1 VSVGLELETSRDHSQ
16 LSGVHFEKAPLVEET
31 LSEEQSFEPWDP
43 RGSSTAAEHGLSVRQ
58 SPVGDY
64 EDGED
69 EDDERDYEQEGD
81 EEAEDEAGQGLEVQA
96 GERRKSA
103 REPTEASP
111 PLVPGRS
118 ASEEEEASA
127 HGAYGFAPS
136 GEPVSPLGYGDAT
149 GDDDPEEGYYESD
162 AGPAKAGAAE
172 DQQDAHGAT
181 AWDPT
186 AAGTHVGGDRAEG
199 LLEEEGGEGED
210 EDGVG
215 GDEEGFLDD
224 IEGEDF
230 SEGPY
235 LDDEESQI
243 ALSTV
248 DEGDEDYS
256 RGSFDSKEPHGSRGS
271 SSSSAHALGAETR
284 PPGRSGARA
293 PAGQRPEDVGS
304 GDSGEAGAWGSEDE
318 AGSVGNNDGGGG
330 LDGEQLADEDAVVA
344 ADQMVDFLA
353 HAGLESYAEVFM
365 HFGFASVEDLL
376 NPDLVRWRATSGR
389 CLCACV
395 FLCGLRSWQMQKL
408 IFEVYASVLVY
419 IHAVSVL
426 VARCGTRTW

>member
-1 VSVGLELETSRDHSQ
+1 
-16 LSGVHFEKAPLVEET
+16 
-31 LSEEQSFEPWDP
+31 
-43 RGSSTAAEHGLSVRQ
+43 
-58 SPVGDY
+58 
-64 EDGED
+64 
-69 EDDERDYEQEGD
+69 
-81 EEAEDEAGQGLEVQA
+81 LEVQA
-96 GERRKSA
+96 GERREGA
-103 REPTEASP
+103 WEPNEGPP

-118 ASEEEEASA
+118 VSEEEEASA
-127 HGAYGFAPS
+127 HGANYFAPS
-136 GEPVSPLGYGDAT
+136 DEPVSPLGYGDAT
-149 GDDDPEEGYYESD
+149 GDDDHEESYYESD

-172 DQQDAHGAT
+172 DQQDARGAA
-181 AWDPT
+181 AWES
-186 AAGTHVGGDRAEG
+186 AVGANAGEGRAEG
-199 LLEEEGGEGED
+199 RWEEEAGEGEN

-304 GDSGEAGAWGSEDE
+304 GESGEAGAWGSDGE
-318 AGSVGNNDGGGG
+318 AGSVGNDDGGGG
-330 LDGEQLADEDAVVA
+330 LDGEQLADEDALVA
-344 ADQMVDFLA
+344 ADHMVDFLA

-376 NPDLVRWRATSGR
+376 NPDLVRWRAASGR
-389 CLCACV
+389 CLCA
-395 FLCGLRSWQMQKL
+395 FFFKNAG
-408 IFEVYASVLVY
+408 
-419 IHAVSVL
+419 
-426 VARCGTRTW
+426 